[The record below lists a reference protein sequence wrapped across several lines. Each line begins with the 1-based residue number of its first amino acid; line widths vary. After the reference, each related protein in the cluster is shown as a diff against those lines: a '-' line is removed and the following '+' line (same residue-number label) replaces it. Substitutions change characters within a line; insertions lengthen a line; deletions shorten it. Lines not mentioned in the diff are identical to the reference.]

1 MYCILDTETSGL
13 FDFSRPA
20 DAEGQPRLASIAML
34 LADDHLNL
42 IASSSY
48 LIRPDGWEMSA
59 EAESVNGLSQALL
72 NEHGVRIRPLLASY
86 EHLLCEGY
94 TIVAHNAQFD
104 TKVMRG
110 EMRRAGMIDL
120 YDQTPTIC
128 TMKILTDVCRIPSRN
143 GRGYKWPRLSEA
155 ISFCLQRD
163 HVNAHGA
170 LPDAMGCLDL
180 LRWIKAQGYPMI
192 PSIGA
197 ATA

>member
-34 LADDHLNL
+34 LADDGLNL
-42 IASSSY
+42 VAATSV
-48 LIRPDGWEMSA
+48 LIRPDGWEMSREA
-59 EAESVNGLSQALL
+59 EAVNGLSQALL
-72 NEHGVRIRPLLASY
+72 HEHGVPVRNVLASY
-86 EHLLCEGY
+86 EQALCNGD
-94 TIVAHNAQFD
+94 IVVAHNAQFD

-110 EMRRAGMIDL
+110 EMRRAGMMDL
-120 YDQTPTIC
+120 YDQTSTIC
-128 TMKILTDVCRIPSRN
+128 TMKILTEVCRIPSRN

-155 ISFCLQRD
+155 VSFCLGRD
-163 HVNAHGA
+163 HANAHGA

-192 PSIGA
+192 PSIGV